1 MSSLADAARDFLSQK
16 RIAVAGVSR
25 TGDEA
30 ANLIY
35 RKLRGAGYQVYAV
48 NPKADAVE
56 GDRAWNAL
64 ATIPGGVDAV
74 VVATHPS
81 VAVDLVRECA
91 ELGIQRVWIHRAIG
105 PGSVTDDAVRL
116 AGELGLSV
124 IPGSCPMMFCEPVD
138 FGHKCMRWVFHATGQ
153 DARPQGFAS

>member
-48 NPKADAVE
+48 NPHADVVE
-56 GDRAWNAL
+56 GDRAWNGL

-74 VVATHPS
+74 VIATP
-81 VAVDLVRECA
+81 AAAAADLVRESA
-91 ELGIQRVWIHRAIG
+91 ELGIRRVWIHRAIG
-105 PGSVTDDAVRL
+105 PGSFDEDAVGL
-116 AGELGLSV
+116 ARDLGLSV
-124 IPGSCPMMFCEPVD
+124 IPGSCPMMFCQPVD
-138 FGHKCMRWVFHATGQ
+138 FGHKCMRWIFHATGQ
-153 DARPQGFAS
+153 DARPHGFAG